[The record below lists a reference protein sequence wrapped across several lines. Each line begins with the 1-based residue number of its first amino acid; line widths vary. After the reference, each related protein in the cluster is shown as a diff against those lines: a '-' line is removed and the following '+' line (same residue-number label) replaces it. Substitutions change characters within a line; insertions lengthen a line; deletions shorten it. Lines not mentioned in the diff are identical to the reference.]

1 MDSGKWRHGQHSKRP
16 LWQGAELMFTPVPS
30 EDQPHGI
37 IDFVFI
43 SEAVFS
49 QRRSPLGF
57 PTYEKVDGVDTLW
70 KTTALSFICLW
81 YIFLILMCYLNIS
94 GLHQIFFVCFC
105 DECTS
110 RFVCFFQSLF
120 FQQLR
125 VNIIKRP
132 LSLLHFLLIKYIQSK
147 MDHWMVLIHYGN
159 NLDGNVT
166 FTVIQGHTFLA
177 D

>member
-1 MDSGKWRHGQHSKRP
+1 
-16 LWQGAELMFTPVPS
+16 MFTPVPS

-37 IDFVFI
+37 MDFVFI

-49 QRRSPLGF
+49 QRLSPLGF
-57 PTYEKVDGVDTLW
+57 PTYEKVDGVDTSW
-70 KTTALSFICLW
+70 KTPALSFICLW
-81 YIFLILMCYLNIS
+81 YIFLILMCNLNIS

-132 LSLLHFLLIKYIQSK
+132 LSLLHFLLIKYIQSTN
-147 MDHWMVLIHYGN
+147 GS
-159 NLDGNVT
+159 LDGFNSLREQLGRECNIYCHSRSHIFGRLRYIVHVDGDLT
-166 FTVIQGHTFLA
+166 
-177 D
+177 